1 MAATHPGGRNILEE
15 IRRIA
20 EERGVTPCQAL
31 YAVTLA
37 ALADAHMLNQA
48 TVNFLASRAAPRLH
62 AYLKAKGLLRSDGS
76 TTLAR
81 LQALVESLNKALGIG
96 PRAEVREIGD
106 DVYEVGLGGE
116 KCRYCPRGV
125 GLAEIPWAACPFPKL
140 LEGIAR
146 LEGLQAE
153 ALVLETPRGKAYIQR
168 RGELCWLRLRVAE
181 PSH

>member
-1 MAATHPGGRNILEE
+1 MQQGGGSQELYEK

-37 ALADAHMLNQA
+37 ALADAHILNQA
-48 TVNFLASRAAPRLH
+48 TVNFLASHAAPRLH
-62 AYLKAKGLLRSDGS
+62 AYLKAKGLLRSEGS

-81 LQALVESLNKALGIG
+81 LENLLRSLNEALGIG
-96 PRAEVREIGD
+96 PRVEARKIGD
-106 DVYEVGLGGE
+106 DVYELGLGGE
-116 KCRYCPRGV
+116 RCRYCPRGV

-140 LEGIAR
+140 VESIAR
-146 LEGLQAE
+146 LEGIQAE
-153 ALVLETPRGKAYIQR
+153 ALPVETPKGRSLIMR
-168 RGELCWLRLRVAE
+168 RGDLCWIRLHVAE